1 MADRF
6 DYFFRQKVTETEL
19 DDGFA
24 ALENADRA
32 QNVDLDLLG
41 IASSAVVTEH
51 SGVPDL
57 TVDISSSS
65 LVYDKLGE
73 RIAWGPT
80 QTVDVSVD
88 ESAVSTAVTV
98 PGNEKIVSVFA
109 KFTRILTDPRIDGN
123 SVTVY
128 FNQAEGFEFVVR
140 QGAEGAAP
148 ATPVA
153 LDATYILLADVRR
166 SFGQTQILNSDITGP
181 TGTYTAITDRREDMF
196 KYSAGAFTVAVG
208 TAEESDTALLALLNA
223 HIIGPNAHAASSIDW
238 AGGAAWLDGVTNPA
252 ATVEVQLD
260 KIITDLSSQVAT
272 TSGANKLGVAARTA
286 WLGGRTNPSTDTGA
300 ALDKVIVDLNDQTGG
315 DDGAER
321 IGAEAHTSAGTF
333 GTIALGSVRTQLN
346 DIIDL
351 GVGVAVSNAMS
362 NAIPFTFSQ
371 PTNTLQATAGDL
383 ILQTDSGSVIA
394 KNTTAGG
401 VEVENS
407 TGDTVFSL
415 STAATTAPQ
424 TLVVGTGEGV
434 ATLAHGQ
441 QNVIEVQTGLNA
453 PPGNVGRGLSIETG
467 TSRNGA
473 SIAPYMMLRGGGLAG
488 GSAGGPRGGFQW
500 FWNVNEGN
508 DERVSI
514 MPCESQVVADGA
526 TQTLTIQHDLAPPA
540 CTPKLNASTTALVEI
555 DLCCIGDNATSPTD
569 NFGAFKRTAL
579 VRRNIAG
586 NYAVVGSVQD
596 TFSEHNFD
604 ESGSA
609 MEVTIIASG
618 ASWPQIQVIQA
629 GGLAPTDG
637 LWWGTMRI
645 TVLQHTDVPDN

>member
-32 QNVDLDLLG
+32 QNVDLNLIG

-57 TVDISSSS
+57 TVDISGSSI
-65 LVYDKLGE
+65 VYDKLGE

-88 ESAVSTAVTV
+88 ENAVSTAVTV

-196 KYSAGAFTVAVG
+196 KYSAGAFTIAVG
-208 TAEESDTALLALLNA
+208 TAEESDTALLTLLNA
-223 HIIGPNAHAASSIDW
+223 HIVNPNAHPASAIDW

-260 KIITDLSSQVAT
+260 KIITDLTSQVAT
-272 TSGANKLGVAARTA
+272 TSGANKLGVAARST
-286 WLGGRTNPSTDTGA
+286 WLGGRTNPATDIGA
-300 ALDKVIVDLNDQTGG
+300 ALEKVVVDLNDQSAG

-321 IGAEAHTSAGTF
+321 IGAEAHTSSGTF
-333 GTIALGSVRTQLN
+333 GTIAVGSVRSQLN

-351 GVGVAVSNAMS
+351 GVGVSVSNAMS
-362 NAIPFTFSQ
+362 NAIPFTFTAA
-371 PTNTLQATAGDL
+371 TNTLQATVGDL

-394 KNTTAGG
+394 KNTTTGG
-401 VEVENS
+401 VEVENA
-407 TGDTVFSL
+407 TGDTTIKL
-415 STAATTAPQ
+415 STNATTARQ
-424 TLVVGTGEGV
+424 IVTIGSGDGVGTL
-434 ATLAHGQ
+434 THGQ
-441 QNVIEVQTGLNA
+441 QHTIEVISGSGAT
-453 PPGNVGRGLSIETG
+453 PGNIGRGLEISPG
-467 TSRNGA
+467 TSPNGA
-473 SIAPYMMLRGGGLAG
+473 ITAPYMMLRGGGLAG

-500 FWNVNEGN
+500 YWNVNEGN
-508 DERVSI
+508 DERVCI
-514 MPCESQVVADGA
+514 MPCESQVVADSA
-526 TQTLTIQHDLAPPA
+526 TQTLTIQHNVAPPG
-540 CTPKLNASTTALVEI
+540 CTPKLNASSTALVEV
-555 DLCCIGDNATSPTD
+555 DLCCIGDNATNPTD

-586 NYAVVGSVQD
+586 NYAIVGSVQD

-604 ESGSA
+604 ESGSP
-609 MEVTIIASG
+609 MEVNIIASG

-629 GGLAPTDG
+629 GGLAPTDA